1 MVLFNEK
8 EQLKK
13 YSIDEIIQ
21 DFCTMRF
28 EYYIKRK
35 KHILNNL
42 NKELK
47 HSQNKA
53 RFIEEIINEKL
64 NIMNIEEEI
73 IIKELEKRGYDKEI
87 KNTDSEENSGY
98 NYLLKLQV
106 RTFTSNKVSQLK
118 DEITSLENKIK
129 KIKGVS
135 EKQLWLNDLLDFEN
149 EYKKWE
155 KSMNENDNKETKKN
169 KKK

>member
-1 MVLFNEK
+1 MVLFNQK

-21 DFCTMRF
+21 DFCVMRF

-35 KHILNNL
+35 KYTLNNL

-47 HSQNKA
+47 HNQNKA
-53 RFIEEIINEKL
+53 RFIEEIINKKL
-64 NIMNIEEEI
+64 NIMNIEEEVV
-73 IIKELEKRGYDKEI
+73 IKELEKRGYDKEI
-87 KNTDSEENSGY
+87 KNTDSEENSAY

-106 RTFTSNKVSQLK
+106 RTFTSNKVSELK
-118 DEITSLENKIK
+118 EEIKRLENRIKI
-129 KIKGVS
+129 IKETS
-135 EKQLWLNDLLDFEN
+135 EKQLWLNDLIEFEN

-155 KSMNENDNKETKKN
+155 KSMNENDNKEIKKN